1 MLIVCHPK
9 QNFFNAFHLGLFEV
23 RKPSFQDPPF
33 VQAFLYKL
41 DQGALGMS
49 DPCGPLH
56 LALKPYLVSM
66 INLPLYELL
75 LLCLSICCPLSS
87 GRPTGSQ
94 GVKG

>member
-1 MLIVCHPK
+1 
-9 QNFFNAFHLGLFEV
+9 
-23 RKPSFQDPPF
+23 
-33 VQAFLYKL
+33 
-41 DQGALGMS
+41 MS

-56 LALKPYLVSM
+56 LALKPYLESM

-75 LLCLSICCPLSS
+75 LLCLSVCCPLSS